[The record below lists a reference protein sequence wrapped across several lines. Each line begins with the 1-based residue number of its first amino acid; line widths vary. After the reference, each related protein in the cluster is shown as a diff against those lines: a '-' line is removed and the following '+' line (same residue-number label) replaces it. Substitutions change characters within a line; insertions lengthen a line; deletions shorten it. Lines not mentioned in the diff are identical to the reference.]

1 MFVGDFK
8 SLRVLEIPP
17 SVFSVS
23 NIAPLHSNI
32 EMLRKMKTLDELSL
46 YVCWPDVTQMK
57 HVLKR
62 VVPRCVQRLWL
73 CDWTNRFPHD
83 WPKELADNHA
93 SYNVRLTRPIIWLLV
108 AS

>member
-8 SLRVLEIPP
+8 SLRVLGIPP
-17 SVFSVS
+17 SIFAVS